1 MFIEAWITL
10 AMAVA
15 CEMDNKMWYRH
26 TVGCSLVVKYNRWY
40 IYKYSNRERPEKSCR
55 VKTMKG

>member
-26 TVGCSLVVKYNRWY
+26 TVEYSLVGKG
-40 IYKYSNRERPEKSCR
+40 PEKSCR